1 MEAKQLHEHEQAVTV
16 SKINVPKVQTSIY
29 LGYINTAKL
38 NAVLTKFEHI

>member
-1 MEAKQLHEHEQAVTV
+1 MSKAVTV

-38 NAVLTKFEHI
+38 NAEI